1 MSSFSAY
8 SDQQRREFDAYSPGL
23 QRNVSE
29 GEQEAL
35 RQVAE
40 LQAREAEEAARARYL
55 PSAARSSDS
64 ADWRRA
70 TQREADAIG
79 ARVGRDFAAM
89 PARLQRDT
97 RTAAQIGRDREI
109 EQNAAAAHQMQADQE
124 YAQEQEEASATL
136 ARQLAAEE
144 EQPNME
150 FEIEE
155 IPNDDWITQLFTSF
169 DEDENGTIDWRE
181 LLGLFINFPYDPVT
195 GQQISADEV
204 DNMRQ
209 AMQDAGR
216 PFESVAFASLFFRF
230 DTDRNGTLD
239 PHEFRRMIEN
249 GFEQSVRE
257 RIRTFMTAPLQAPP
271 AAAPVVQ
278 GAIRPLTASA
288 EIHNGITFRNLL
300 DNFKIWDLDTQA
312 REISRR
318 VGHTRMAFL
327 RGEGM
332 RCFEIHKTIYLM
344 LDLQEGLTNL
354 ETIIGK
360 SYVHGNPDADAEII
374 LNDFNQLLLL
384 GVQLHDTNP
393 IPGTARWSLDGLH
406 MLINHLMTGN
416 GEGLRGALVTAQ
428 MVGGP
433 DLGIP
438 LIRVMYLITHFFDG
452 IQGFGRAG
460 EFLIMSYVMT
470 YLGLAVSGYG
480 HTITSYIAAD
490 GGPFIDPEHGSA
502 YSIITGCQAGNADRV
517 LISFRGGLKTGLNK
531 IADAT
536 GAHVEDEAATAGPT
550 VGGPAAGPSPAALPD
565 TDFPEYVEGDVTDAD
580 VTDRFRTKFNDLFVQ
595 YRTGD
600 HSKNLE
606 GFKKMLITEF
616 KATDPDM
623 TPIEERRR
631 YLLKIAYLLYA
642 PQPPFNDV
650 FADDNDLNNP
660 DAAVWKGG
668 RLKRRARYTSKRGR
682 RIKKNTT
689 KKAHQVRKNKYIKKK
704 KPKPV
709 NKKTRVKKRG
719 VTSKKSV
726 KSLTSSTKRVRK
738 SRKSRTRKV

>member
-1 MSSFSAY
+1 
-8 SDQQRREFDAYSPGL
+8 
-23 QRNVSE
+23 
-29 GEQEAL
+29 
-35 RQVAE
+35 
-40 LQAREAEEAARARYL
+40 
-55 PSAARSSDS
+55 
-64 ADWRRA
+64 
-70 TQREADAIG
+70 
-79 ARVGRDFAAM
+79 
-89 PARLQRDT
+89 
-97 RTAAQIGRDREI
+97 
-109 EQNAAAAHQMQADQE
+109 
-124 YAQEQEEASATL
+124 
-136 ARQLAAEE
+136 
-144 EQPNME
+144 
-150 FEIEE
+150 
-155 IPNDDWITQLFTSF
+155 
-169 DEDENGTIDWRE
+169 
-181 LLGLFINFPYDPVT
+181 
-195 GQQISADEV
+195 
-204 DNMRQ
+204 MRQ

-360 SYVHGNPDADAEII
+360 SYVHGNPDADAETI
-374 LNDFNQLLLL
+374 LNNFNQLLLL

-416 GEGLRGALVTAQ
+416 GEGLRGALATAQ

-460 EFLIMSYVMT
+460 EFLIMSYVMN

-480 HTITSYIAAD
+480 HTIESYIAANGRPYRD
-490 GGPFIDPEHGSA
+490 SQDVADEDRIGTQYGL
-502 YSIITGCQAGNADRV
+502 ITGCQAGNADRV

-536 GAHVEDEAATAGPT
+536 GAHVEDEASAA
-550 VGGPAAGPSPAALPD
+550 PAAPAALPD
-565 TDFPEYVEGDVTDAD
+565 TDFPEYVEGDVTD
-580 VTDRFRTKFNDLFVQ
+580 VTDRFRTKFNDLFNQ
-595 YRTGD
+595 YRIGD